1 MWMAIAGLQD
11 RGVEM
16 IFISLGLVV
25 FWAIQLGMA
34 LKDHHG
40 LMIFLSLASL
50 VLTGLLHAVSIEG
63 AIMRGRT

>member
-1 MWMAIAGLQD
+1 
-11 RGVEM
+11 M

-63 AIMRGRT
+63 SIKRGRI